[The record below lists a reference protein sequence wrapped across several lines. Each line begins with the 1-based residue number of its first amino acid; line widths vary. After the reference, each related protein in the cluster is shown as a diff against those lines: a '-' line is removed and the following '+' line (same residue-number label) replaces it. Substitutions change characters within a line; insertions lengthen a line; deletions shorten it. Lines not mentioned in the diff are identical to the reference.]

1 MDEFNVAYSMNEWM
15 NDVMGQIIWMNG
27 SHDI

>member
-1 MDEFNVAYSMNEWM
+1 MDEFNVAYNMNEWM
-15 NDVMGQIIWMNG
+15 NDVMGQIILMNG